1 MKFAFL
7 GIEDP
12 VLIAAVVAFLTA
24 VATSPLTF
32 LVQRALLRQKAKTD
46 YEFEQRRELRSLI
59 GRYHGRMLE
68 AAGSFQHRL
77 FNLYVNVGEGWLNVK
92 GDYRPE
98 QFYFFSTVYRFMAL
112 HRLAAGFEREA
123 IFIDSRIAEPADRC
137 FLYYAKALR
146 WAMTDVAVF
155 RGLDY
160 DRSVSAD
167 HFFGDQLRHMSAS
180 IWLDGEAQFDFAQFE
195 DAVASIRDL
204 VAAMEFFDGV
214 SPNEGRLRWDRLVG
228 FHLLLAGFINAYG
241 YPMQR
246 LERDSFDAIAAQL
259 RHPEVASNLRDW
271 LPRLGL
277 SRQREARLIRQ
288 ALERRL
294 A

>member
-68 AAGSFQHRL
+68 AADSFQHRL

-98 QFYFFSTVYRFMAL
+98 QFYFSAPCTASWRCTGWPRGSNVRRSSSTRA
-112 HRLAAGFEREA
+112 
-123 IFIDSRIAEPADRC
+123 SR
-137 FLYYAKALR
+137 
-146 WAMTDVAVF
+146 
-155 RGLDY
+155 
-160 DRSVSAD
+160 
-167 HFFGDQLRHMSAS
+167 
-180 IWLDGEAQFDFAQFE
+180 
-195 DAVASIRDL
+195 
-204 VAAMEFFDGV
+204 
-214 SPNEGRLRWDRLVG
+214 SPL
-228 FHLLLAGFINAYG
+228 
-241 YPMQR
+241 
-246 LERDSFDAIAAQL
+246 IAA
-259 RHPEVASNLRDW
+259 S
-271 LPRLGL
+271 
-277 SRQREARLIRQ
+277 STT
-288 ALERRL
+288 RRRC
-294 A
+294 AGQ